1 MKNCHRSFAC
11 RFTRLTAAALVAA
24 ATLTTAGR
32 LSAQESQTFVG
43 TITDEMCNDTNH
55 GAMRMGSTDEDCAKA
70 CVDAHG
76 ATWVLYDGKNT
87 FGLSDQKAAG
97 GFAAKRVRV
106 TGTLD
111 SKTRKITVTTM
122 RAEP

>member
-1 MKNCHRSFAC
+1 MKIRHRSFAR
-11 RFTRLTAAALVAA
+11 RFTRLTATALVAV
-24 ATLTTAGR
+24 ATLTAGR

-87 FGLSDQKAAG
+87 YGLSDQKTAG
-97 GFAAKRVRV
+97 TLAAKHVRV

-111 SKTRKITVTTM
+111 SKTRKITVATM